1 MVPFC
6 GIHMLDYKIT
16 ANEQVGVNKVQIK
29 KSYLVL
35 IVIVAVL
42 IGGFSTYFTMQL
54 NQLSVTQDESV
65 DDTNDRPDT
74 SENQEK
80 ATSDDVNQIG
90 ILSKVMQA
98 YTVIQDNYLEGADQ
112 QQLIEGAVQGMLQT
126 LDDPY
131 SVYMDQETMEKF
143 NEQIESSFEGIGAEV
158 SMVDGRVTIVAPI
171 KDSPAEKAGLKPNDQ
186 ILKVNEENIEGL
198 DLYDAVSKIRGEQ
211 GSKVTLEILR
221 PGASNTI
228 TVELVRDDIPLETVY
243 TETKDIDGKK
253 AGIIEIT
260 SFSEKTAARFKEEL
274 TKLEEEGIEGL
285 VIDVRGNPGGLLT
298 SIQTILKNF
307 ITEDTPYMQIE
318 DGTGT
323 RERYFSKLKNGKDYP
338 ISILIDEGS
347 ASASE
352 ILAVSMKE
360 SGNAEIVGAKSYG
373 KGTVQQTVSMG
384 DGSTIKL
391 TLYKWLSPEGNWIH
405 EKGVVPTIK
414 VKQPAYFYV
423 NPIQVEE
430 TYSYNDS
437 DDNIASAQ
445 VMLEGLGYKP
455 NREDGYFNRDTQT
468 ALEQYQA
475 DNGLEVTG
483 ELTQETAQKLQ
494 TSVIEKIRS
503 GEDDTQKEKALE
515 VLFN

>member
-1 MVPFC
+1 M
-6 GIHMLDYKIT
+6 
-16 ANEQVGVNKVQIK
+16 NKVQIK

-35 IVIVAVL
+35 IVIAAVL
-42 IGGFSTYFTMQL
+42 IGGTGTYFTMQL
-54 NQLSVTQDESV
+54 NQVSVTQDESV
-65 DDTNDRPDT
+65 DDTSDLPDA
-74 SENQEK
+74 SEDQAEE
-80 ATSDDVNQIG
+80 TSDDVNQMD

-186 ILKVNEENIEGL
+186 ILKVDDENIEGL

-211 GSKVTLEILR
+211 GSEVTLEILR

-228 TVELVRDDIPLETVY
+228 TVELIRDDIPLETVY
-243 TETKDIDGKK
+243 TETRDVDGKK
-253 AGIIEIT
+253 AGVIEIT
-260 SFSEKTAARFKEEL
+260 SFSEKTADRFKDEL

-285 VIDVRGNPGGLLT
+285 VIDVRGNPGGLLP
-298 SIQTILKNF
+298 SIQQILKNF

-318 DGTGT
+318 DGNGN

-360 SGNAEIVGAKSYG
+360 VGNAEIVGATSYG

-405 EKGVVPTIK
+405 EKGVEPTIE

-445 VMLEGLGYKP
+445 IMLKGLGYNQ
-455 NREDGYFNRDTQT
+455 NREDGYFNRATQT

-483 ELTQETAQKLQ
+483 ELTEETAQKLQ

-503 GEDDTQKEKALE
+503 GEDDTQKERALE

>member
-1 MVPFC
+1 
-6 GIHMLDYKIT
+6 
-16 ANEQVGVNKVQIK
+16 VNKVQIK

-35 IVIVAVL
+35 IVIAAVL
-42 IGGFSTYFTMQL
+42 IGGTGTYFTMQL
-54 NQLSVTQDESV
+54 NQVSVTQDESV
-65 DDTNDRPDT
+65 DDTSDLPDA
-74 SENQEK
+74 SEDQAEE
-80 ATSDDVNQIG
+80 TSDDVNQMD

-186 ILKVNEENIEGL
+186 ILKVDDENIEGL

-211 GSKVTLEILR
+211 GSEVTLEILR

-228 TVELVRDDIPLETVY
+228 TVELIRDDIPLETVY
-243 TETKDIDGKK
+243 TETRDVDGKK
-253 AGIIEIT
+253 AGVIEIT
-260 SFSEKTAARFKEEL
+260 SFSEKTADRFKDEL

-285 VIDVRGNPGGLLT
+285 VIDVRGNPGGLLP
-298 SIQTILKNF
+298 SIQQILKNF

-318 DGTGT
+318 DGNGN

-360 SGNAEIVGAKSYG
+360 VGNAEIVGATSYG

-405 EKGVVPTIK
+405 EKGVEPTIE

-437 DDNIASAQ
+437 DDNIASTQ
-445 VMLEGLGYKP
+445 IMLKGLGYNP
-455 NREDGYFNRDTQT
+455 NREDGYFNRTTQT

-483 ELTQETAQKLQ
+483 ELTEETAQKLQ

-503 GEDDTQKEKALE
+503 GEDDTQKERALE